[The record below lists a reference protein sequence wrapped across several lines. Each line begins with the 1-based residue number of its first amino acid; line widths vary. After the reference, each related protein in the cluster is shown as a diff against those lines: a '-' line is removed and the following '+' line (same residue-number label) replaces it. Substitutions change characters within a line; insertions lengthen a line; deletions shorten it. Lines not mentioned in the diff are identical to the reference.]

1 MDVNYCA
8 RTCLL
13 NSTVRYIIIYINI
26 QQATGRIPEE
36 FFGGCNVSLSLNVF
50 LWLVSTSWSGWEVLF
65 SIVFILKNIQHSNTT
80 FKESSSTPT
89 MLQARRSVYWVC
101 WHSPPSTFCRS
112 IQQYRKWDWPLL
124 VDDPE
129 HVKWPPPPQKI
140 ETALALPVECSGGF
154 KPSPVYCH
162 CELRGIYSPPLRPP
176 WPSGFLVY
184 LKSAIIF
191 LVFVAPHDKGV
202 HQSPVLCH
210 ITATDASN
218 HLSHQKTSVDGR
230 SLFSGWTP

>member
-1 MDVNYCA
+1 MSVYHWMCSCDWSALRGV
-8 RTCLL
+8 
-13 NSTVRYIIIYINI
+13 
-26 QQATGRIPEE
+26 
-36 FFGGCNVSLSLNVF
+36 GGKYYSALSLS
-50 LWLVSTSWSGWEVLF
+50 WKT
-65 SIVFILKNIQHSNTT
+65 SNTLI
-80 FKESSSTPT
+80 PPAPPP
-89 MLQARRSVYWVC
+89 QCYRPCRSVYWVC

-112 IQQYRKWDWPLL
+112 IQQYRKWDWPWL
-124 VDDPE
+124 VDNPE

-154 KPSPVYCH
+154 KPSPVHCH
-162 CELRGIYSPPLRPP
+162 CELRGIYSPPLHPP

-210 ITATDASN
+210 ITANDASN
-218 HLSHQKTSVDGR
+218 HLSHQKTSADGR